1 MGLKIS
7 DATKEELIQYFFTED
22 TFGGGYRIRA
32 DKERF
37 LLWLAKKRAG
47 KLMEAQNAAMD
58 TEQESLRKYI
68 DAVKAF
74 NEEKDIGK
82 YEGDFQYITINEGI
96 CYVAFPE
103 DAHMPG
109 RHLDVPNDF
118 VKVVVKLKV

>member
-7 DATKEELIQYFFTED
+7 DATKEELIQYFFTEE
-22 TFGGGYRIRA
+22 TFGGGHRIRA
-32 DKERF
+32 DKDRF

-74 NEEKDIGK
+74 NEEKDIDKKLQLAETANYYYEK
-82 YEGDFQYITINEGI
+82 YESAGKRAAQLDKKINKI
-96 CYVAFPE
+96 Y
-103 DAHMPG
+103 D
-109 RHLDVPNDF
+109 L
-118 VKVVVKLKV
+118 